1 MEHREHRI
9 ESIEQLRSL
18 MGEPNPLTQKKVFR
32 ALDQTAIGFIKRSPF
47 IVLSTA
53 DADGNQDASPKG
65 DGPGFVVVENE
76 HTLLIPERK
85 GNKLVFGLG
94 NILQNPQVGIIFMV
108 PGTNE
113 TLRVNGTAELTK
125 DPALLDRM
133 AARGGAALL
142 ATRVTV
148 NECFFHCAKAFL
160 RSQLWKP
167 ETWPEREQISF
178 GKMLAATVGGDQG
191 MAAQIDKSI
200 EQDYKTNL

>member
-18 MGEPNPLTQKKVFR
+18 MGEPHPLVPKKVFR
-32 ALDQTAIGFIKRSPF
+32 ALDQFAIAFINRSPF

-53 DADGNQDASPKG
+53 DAQGNQDASPKG
-65 DGPGFVVVENE
+65 DGPGFVLVEDKN
-76 HTLLIPERK
+76 TLLIPERK

-113 TLRVNGTAELTK
+113 TFRVNGTAELTK
-125 DPALLDRM
+125 DPALLERM
-133 AARGGAALL
+133 TARGTPALL

-160 RSQLWKP
+160 RSQLWNP
-167 ETWPEREQISF
+167 QTW
-178 GKMLAATVGGDQG
+178 
-191 MAAQIDKSI
+191 
-200 EQDYKTNL
+200 

>member
-1 MEHREHRI
+1 MENREHRI

-18 MGEPNPLTQKKVFR
+18 MGEPHPLTQKKVFR

-53 DADGNQDASPKG
+53 DAAGNQDASPKG
-65 DGPGFVVVENE
+65 DGPGFVVVEDE

-94 NILQNPQVGIIFMV
+94 NILQNPQVGIIFMM

-133 AARGGAALL
+133 AARGGPALL

-167 ETWPEREQISF
+167 ETWLEREQISF
-178 GKMLAATVGGDQG
+178 GKMLAARVGGDQG